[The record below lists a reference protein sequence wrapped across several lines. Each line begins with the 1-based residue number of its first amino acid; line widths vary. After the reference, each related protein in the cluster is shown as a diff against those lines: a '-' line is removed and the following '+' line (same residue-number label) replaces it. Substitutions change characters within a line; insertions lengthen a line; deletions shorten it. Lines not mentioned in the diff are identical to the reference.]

1 MAGCTP
7 LINCVPL
14 VLRNEERSGGAD
26 GGGVSKPRAQLF
38 IYFRAQRS
46 HLRFCQNR
54 GTRLVCRVWITDLGA
69 LDEERVC
76 GVWWPGF
83 SVVGVLES

>member
-1 MAGCTP
+1 M
-7 LINCVPL
+7 V
-14 VLRNEERSGGAD
+14 
-26 GGGVSKPRAQLF
+26 GVSQSPRAQLF
-38 IYFRAQRS
+38 RAQRS
-46 HLRFCQNR
+46 PKVLHQNQNR

-83 SVVGVLES
+83 SVVGVLESWAGLVEVDEAGTAPSA